1 MTRKPIRTLTI
12 LAGILFAA
20 AGPVA
25 GNDVN
30 IGAHA
35 GLSIPDIRGSQ
46 ADIYT
51 RNFTSRE
58 GPFYGLFLETQV
70 TPVFSLVAEVN
81 FTSQG
86 GLRKG
91 LQPITMDLP
100 PGLPVPPGTILYASF
115 RNETILDYIEVP
127 VLARFTFGHR
137 LRFFLNAGPY
147 VGVLVRAKAVTKGSS
162 AIYMDEA
169 GTMPIIIPPDTN
181 PLIVD
186 LGAETNVK
194 DSLKSTNIGLYGGGG
209 VRYPLGPGELIFEAH
224 FQLGL
229 TTIQRD
235 IETSGV
241 SQTGAVVISLGYS
254 LPLARKN

>member
-1 MTRKPIRTLTI
+1 MMRMSIRTLAI
-12 LAGILFAA
+12 LTGISLAA

-30 IGAHA
+30 IGVHG

-46 ADIYT
+46 ADIYS

-58 GPFYGLFLETQV
+58 GPFYGLFLEKQV
-70 TPVFSLVAEVN
+70 TPLFSLVAEVN

-127 VLARFTFGHR
+127 VMARFTFGHR

-147 VGVLVRAKAVTKGSS
+147 VGVLVRAKAFTKGSS
-162 AIYMDEA
+162 LIYLDEA
-169 GTMPIIIPPDTN
+169 GTIPVIDT
-181 PLIVD
+181 PVPFD
-186 LGAETNVK
+186 AETNVK
-194 DSLKSTNIGLYGGGG
+194 DSLKSTNIGLAGGGG
-209 VRYPLGPGELIFEAH
+209 VRYALGPGDLILEAH

-229 TTIQRD
+229 TTLQRD
-235 IETSGV
+235 IETSGK
-241 SQTGAVVISLGYS
+241 SQTGAIVVSLGYS

>member
-1 MTRKPIRTLTI
+1 MTRLSVRTLATLTAI
-12 LAGILFAA
+12 LLVTAGTAA
-20 AGPVA
+20 A
-25 GNDVN
+25 NDIA
-30 IGAHA
+30 IGVH
-35 GLSIPDIRGSQ
+35 GGISIPDIRGSET
-46 ADIYT
+46 DVYS
-51 RNFTSRE
+51 RNFTSRQ
-58 GPFYGLFLETQV
+58 GPYFGLSLEKTL
-70 TPVFSLVAEVN
+70 TPLFSLVVELN

-100 PGLPVPPGTILYASF
+100 AGLPVPPGTILYASF
-115 RNETILDYIEVP
+115 RNETILDYLEVP

-147 VGVLVRAKAVTKGSS
+147 VGILLRAKAVTKGSS

-209 VRYPLGPGELIFEAH
+209 VRYSLGPGDLILEAH

-235 IETSGV
+235 IETSGK
-241 SQTGAVVISLGYS
+241 SQTGAVVVSLGYS
-254 LPLARKN
+254 LPLARKD